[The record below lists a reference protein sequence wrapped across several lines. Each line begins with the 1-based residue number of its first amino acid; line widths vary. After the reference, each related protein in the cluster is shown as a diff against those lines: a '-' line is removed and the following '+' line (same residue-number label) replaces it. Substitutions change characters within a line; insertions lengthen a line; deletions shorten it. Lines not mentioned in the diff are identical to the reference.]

1 MTTTKTF
8 KDLNFEQFA
17 NDPLSRTGKRA
28 RIHFDNGYGASVVSH
43 TYSYGGPQGLYEI
56 AVLRGDDLVYNTSIT
71 DDVIGHLTEDEVT
84 EVLKQIQQLPSK

>member
-1 MTTTKTF
+1 MTPTKTF

-43 TYSYGGPQGLYEI
+43 TFSYGGSQGLYEI
-56 AVLRGDDLVYNTSIT
+56 AVLKEDDITYDTPITS
-71 DDVIGHLTEDEVT
+71 DVVGHLTEDEVT
-84 EVLKQIQQLPSK
+84 EILSKIQQLPRL